1 MNKNRIIEVKY
12 FRPPFLIWWLFLS
25 VQMFS
30 QIHVQ
35 GGATVI
41 DYTNKKNN
49 DTEVKIIENTS
60 QKSIKQKFSKKTL
73 NNREDKTVSK
83 RNAKGNNIR
92 SNIVKNYFES
102 KETTNNYYF
111 STNSVNSKK
120 GIFSGSSSFF
130 ADLQSIITFNRVDIY
145 AIIFF
150 VLLFFFIKNKFNF
163 YIWSRPPPIVFC

>member
-1 MNKNRIIEVKY
+1 MNKNRVIEIKY
-12 FRPPFLIWWLFLS
+12 FKPPFLIWWLFLS

-49 DTEVKIIENTS
+49 NTEVKIVENTS
-60 QKSIKQKFSKKTL
+60 QKSIKQKFLKKTP
-73 NNREDKTVSK
+73 NNRYKTVSK
-83 RNAKGNNIR
+83 KNVKENSIR

-102 KETTNNYYF
+102 KATTNNSYF
-111 STNSVNSKK
+111 STDNVNSKK
-120 GIFSGSSSFF
+120 GIFFGSSYFF
-130 ADLQSIITFNRVDIY
+130 ADLQSAITFDRVDIY
-145 AIIFF
+145 TIIFF
-150 VLLFFFIKNKFNF
+150 VLLFVFIKNKFNF